1 MKKGFIKEAF
11 RLQQIAGIIKEGIN
25 ERSSDSTVS
34 YPFSI
39 SDIELDGVLYAE
51 IVGTLKVSG
60 DYKDAEYMDG
70 YLYDQGGW
78 EVTDYQIVD
87 IEAAIK
93 EGEGDYIEDKEFL
106 QSLIPKLEA
115 SQDADKQLMS
125 AAEDAATE
133 FDSDFGQDPD
143 AWHDRDRF

>member
-1 MKKGFIKEAF
+1 MKKGLINEAF
-11 RLQQIAGIIKEGIN
+11 RLQQLAGIIKEGIN
-25 ERSSDSTVS
+25 KRSSDSTVS
-34 YPFSI
+34 YPFFI
-39 SDIELDGVLYAE
+39 SDIELDGVVYAE

-60 DYKDAEYMDG
+60 DYIDDDYSSS
-70 YLYDQGGW
+70 QGGW

-93 EGEGDYIEDKEFL
+93 EGEGDYIEDKLFL

-115 SQDADKQLMS
+115 SEEANRQLMS
-125 AAEDAATE
+125 AANDAATE

-143 AWHDRDRF
+143 AWHDRDR

>member
-1 MKKGFIKEAF
+1 MKKGLINEAF
-11 RLQQIAGIIKEGIN
+11 RLQQLAGIIKEGIN

-39 SDIELDGVLYAE
+39 SDIELDGVVYAE
-51 IVGTLKVSG
+51 IVGTLRVSG

-70 YLYDQGGW
+70 YLYSQGGW
-78 EVTDYQIVD
+78 EVTDYQIVN
-87 IEAAIK
+87 IEGAIK
-93 EGEGDYIEDKEFL
+93 EGEGDYIEDKQFL
-106 QSLIPKLEA
+106 DSLIPKLEA
-115 SQDADKQLMS
+115 SEEANRQLMS

-143 AWHDRDRF
+143 AYHDRDR